1 MNIGFGM
8 DSALK
13 TSEIQQVSYSSEQRV
28 ASAIKKQTV
37 TPVVQTAPIAKNVN
51 KVSLAKNV
59 KKKSASLTKPAIKP
73 APVKKNDS
81 SGPLPGFTP
90 DAPPKASSPENQN
103 ENNHETPTVKL
114 PDLVTPQVNPQTQP
128 TAVTTEVIS
137 NAPSL
142 PRVVCPVKGATIL
155 ESGTNLTLTCAPYS
169 KLGTLGFVENRW
181 SVVYPQDGTVHTIV
195 SKTLAAY
202 QRSFPTAADQQVY
215 EDRITTDLELAAFID
230 LLVAM
235 DKKAFPGFADVIS
248 QNTSLVDAIKPWAA
262 ALAQRR
268 GVPEDTFN
276 VMGEGFMVA
285 LGANLQTVK
294 QDAFEA
300 LYTRTKIIQ
309 DYADLVDKAYWLNYP
324 NPSLAQVSQRFTFID
339 SLLSMTVTNAQNAY
353 LKKAQAAAKSIYP
366 AYASA
371 VDQGQ
376 TIDQIMAP
384 WVAHFAD
391 QLELY
396 RGGINPIQERTL
408 ILTAITPPSSMAE
421 FDATLT
427 HDPRWL
433 LTKKS
438 KDAAAGKPSY

>member
-1 MNIGFGM
+1 M

-13 TSEIQQVSYSSEQRV
+13 NSEIQQVSYSSEQRV
-28 ASAIKKQTV
+28 ASHLKKTTV
-37 TPVVQTAPIAKNVN
+37 AAVAKKAPLVK
-51 KVSLAKNV
+51 SV
-59 KKKSASLTKPAIKP
+59 KKKASTPTKKSSSTKPVVKP
-73 APVKKNDS
+73 TPEKKRDTT
-81 SGPLPGFTP
+81 GPLPGFTT
-90 DAPPKASSPENQN
+90 DAPPKTSSQENQN
-103 ENNHETPTVKL
+103 ESGSETPAVVV
-114 PDLVTPQVNPQTQP
+114 PDLVSPQVNPQTQP
-128 TAVTTEVIS
+128 TAVTTEVTS
-137 NAPSL
+137 SAPSL
-142 PRVVCPVKGATIL
+142 PRVVCPVKGATVV

-169 KLGTLGFVENRW
+169 KLGTLGYVENRW
-181 SVVYPQDGTVHTIV
+181 SVVYPQDGSIHAIV
-195 SKTLAAY
+195 TKTLTAY
-202 QRSFPTAADQQVY
+202 QRSFPSPADQKVY

-268 GVPEDTFN
+268 GVPDDTFN

-285 LGANLQTVK
+285 LGANSQTVK
-294 QDAFEA
+294 QDAFET
-300 LYTRTKIIQ
+300 LYARTKTIQ

-371 VDQGQ
+371 IDQGQ

-427 HDPRWL
+427 HDPRWV

-438 KDAAAGKPSY
+438 KDATAGKPSY